1 MTPQLAAEI
10 VHFRSLRAGSPNSH
24 YAKVHVGTG
33 YSLTQTM
40 DSTTYKS
47 YEVKL
52 RVPFHDLDPLH
63 MVWHGHYL
71 KYFDIARSEL
81 FHSLGVDLF
90 SYFNRTNYLFPITKT
105 NTKHI
110 VSLRYR
116 DEFKCKATVV
126 EARYKIVVEF
136 SIRSGAKN
144 QLYAKGRSEQVAVK
158 YPEMEMLF
166 EIPDEIRKALGF

>member
-1 MTPQLAAEI
+1 MANIQNLLNLLYVLTPRE
-10 VHFRSLRAGSPNSH
+10 
-24 YAKVHVGTG
+24 
-33 YSLTQTM
+33 M
-40 DSTTYKS
+40 DSTKYKS
-47 YEVKL
+47 YEAKL
-52 RVPFHDLDPLH
+52 RVPFYDLDPLH
-63 MVWHGHYL
+63 MVWHGNYL

-90 SYFNRTNYLFPITKT
+90 SYFSRTSYFFPITKT
-105 NTKHI
+105 STKHI

-136 SIRSGAKN
+136 SIRSGEKN

-158 YPEMEMLF
+158 YPEMEIQF